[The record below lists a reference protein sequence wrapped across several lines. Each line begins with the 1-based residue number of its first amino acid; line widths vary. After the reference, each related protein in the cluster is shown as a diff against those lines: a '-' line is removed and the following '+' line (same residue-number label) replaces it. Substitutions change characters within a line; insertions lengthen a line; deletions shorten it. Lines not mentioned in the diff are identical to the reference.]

1 MSNGLVYST
10 LPQTAHQY
18 RPRYVGFSYA
28 KVQKINET
36 TKSVRILYEISSESL
51 KCNKNYSD
59 YYIES
64 KTIIYFQTSVIITKN
79 TQKTMIITTHQ

>member
-1 MSNGLVYST
+1 MSNSLAYST
-10 LPQTAHQY
+10 LPQTTHQY
-18 RPRYVGFSYA
+18 RPRYVGFSGA

-51 KCNKNYSD
+51 KGNKNYSD

-79 TQKTMIITTHQ
+79 TPKTMILTTHQ